1 MKEWP
6 NWLSKIL
13 PPPSDNILSGADI
26 DKGYKN
32 FSRGL
37 SAILI
42 VLVLVPLSII
52 SVLSHY
58 QYQQLLENE
67 ELDQLVLHLEQA
79 SSTIEEFVTELQSVI
94 KFVARDDRYQELLD
108 PNNLEALFIRLQ
120 KEYPDFVDIEVI
132 DSQGFQQSYYGP
144 YNLEG
149 HNYSDQTWFKEVL
162 RQGVYTSSVFPGFRG
177 VPHFVIAVCRTLPQQ
192 KKNWILRVTID
203 RKILQKFVDTTST
216 TYADD
221 MLIIDSDCVAQT
233 TPKKFGEIGKKCL
246 LPDLENISESDF
258 NKRIKMLLERN
269 RIQKKLPGLMIAKK
283 VFRGQTIIH
292 AVVNLENT
300 PWQLSMVKE
309 HYVYADSW
317 REFKVRLITIFITC
331 TITAVVVILEISGAI
346 TNHLRRSDKKR
357 EQFLIE
363 AEQPNKLASIGR
375 LTAGVAHEINNPL
388 AVINQKAGLMQDLI
402 EMSDDFTHKKALE
415 EALEG
420 IQNNVERCKKITHR
434 LLGFARQAVV
444 KTEEID
450 INAIIRE
457 VVDFLAKEASYN
469 QIKIDFDLDEHIN
482 KIISDRGQLQQIFI
496 NITNNAIDAI
506 GSDGQIT
513 LSSKQVDE
521 DTIQVKI
528 TDDGPGIPPEIQ
540 KSIFDPFFTTKETGK
555 GTGLGLSIVYGLVNK
570 LGGKIQVYSEVGKGT
585 TFEITLPVRQGENK

>member
-192 KKNWILRVTID
+192 KKNWIL
-203 RKILQKFVDTTST
+203 IL
-216 TYADD
+216 
-221 MLIIDSDCVAQT
+221 
-233 TPKKFGEIGKKCL
+233 
-246 LPDLENISESDF
+246 N
-258 NKRIKMLLERN
+258 
-269 RIQKKLPGLMIAKK
+269 
-283 VFRGQTIIH
+283 
-292 AVVNLENT
+292 
-300 PWQLSMVKE
+300 
-309 HYVYADSW
+309 
-317 REFKVRLITIFITC
+317 
-331 TITAVVVILEISGAI
+331 
-346 TNHLRRSDKKR
+346 
-357 EQFLIE
+357 
-363 AEQPNKLASIGR
+363 
-375 LTAGVAHEINNPL
+375 
-388 AVINQKAGLMQDLI
+388 
-402 EMSDDFTHKKALE
+402 
-415 EALEG
+415 
-420 IQNNVERCKKITHR
+420 
-434 LLGFARQAVV
+434 
-444 KTEEID
+444 
-450 INAIIRE
+450 
-457 VVDFLAKEASYN
+457 
-469 QIKIDFDLDEHIN
+469 
-482 KIISDRGQLQQIFI
+482 
-496 NITNNAIDAI
+496 
-506 GSDGQIT
+506 
-513 LSSKQVDE
+513 
-521 DTIQVKI
+521 
-528 TDDGPGIPPEIQ
+528 
-540 KSIFDPFFTTKETGK
+540 
-555 GTGLGLSIVYGLVNK
+555 
-570 LGGKIQVYSEVGKGT
+570 
-585 TFEITLPVRQGENK
+585 